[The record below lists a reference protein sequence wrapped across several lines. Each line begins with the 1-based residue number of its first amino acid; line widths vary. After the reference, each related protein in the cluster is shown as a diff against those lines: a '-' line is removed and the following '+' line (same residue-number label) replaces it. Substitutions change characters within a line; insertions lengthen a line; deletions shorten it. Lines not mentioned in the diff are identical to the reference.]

1 MTRFRHRV
9 LAPLLAWTFAAQAT
23 PLSAQAGEA
32 LPRPS
37 EPAPIESEA
46 NDPQRGPWATTI
58 EARLAELATQE
69 PRPPVRHP
77 SVRLPEDRL
86 RRLAESLSDA
96 ELGIS
101 VRDLR
106 TGDELFSWHGEA
118 TLNPASNQKLVTASA
133 AIELLG
139 ADFRFETTVRRH
151 GDTLYLVGGGDPSLQ
166 TEDLAALVARLPAAA
181 LRGVERIAYDD
192 SMFSPERFGPGYASD
207 GPGYSYMA
215 PSGALSL
222 QFNTIE
228 IAVRPLAG
236 GRTQV
241 AVSPACAH
249 VDVHNTARTRG
260 RRHATSVR
268 TTAAGERTRVDVA
281 GSVAAQEGTFRIRR
295 RITDPGAFTAS
306 VFARMIAA
314 RHGGPELP
322 LARATAPREAELVA
336 THRSAPLSEVL
347 VSGLK
352 YSNNFT
358 MEQVLRTLGHL
369 ASEAP
374 GDWHN
379 GTEIVRRFWAALG
392 EDVDAVWFE
401 NGSGL
406 SAHGRVSA
414 RALTRLVQRW
424 VAPTGEP
431 RPIVEALPIAGRE
444 GTLHDRLQRT
454 RGRVRAKTGTL
465 TGATALTG
473 VISDAH
479 GSPTLGFSILVNGP
493 VSPHRARSAQDRLV
507 RVLLEAPLG

>member
-1 MTRFRHRV
+1 
-9 LAPLLAWTFAAQAT
+9 
-23 PLSAQAGEA
+23 
-32 LPRPS
+32 
-37 EPAPIESEA
+37 
-46 NDPQRGPWATTI
+46 
-58 EARLAELATQE
+58 
-69 PRPPVRHP
+69 
-77 SVRLPEDRL
+77 
-86 RRLAESLSDA
+86 
-96 ELGIS
+96 
-101 VRDLR
+101 
-106 TGDELFSWHGEA
+106 HGEA
-118 TLNPASNQKLVTASA
+118 TLNPASSQKLVTASA

-295 RITDPGAFTAS
+295 RVTDSCVFTSS
-306 VFARMIAA
+306 VSERMIAA
-314 RHGGPELP
+314 NNGEPKHP
-322 LARATAPREAELVA
+322 LARDTTPREAELDA
-336 THRSAPLSEVL
+336 SNRPAPLSDVH
-347 VSGLK
+347 VPGLK

-358 MEQVLRTLGHL
+358 MGQVL
-369 ASEAP
+369 
-374 GDWHN
+374 WN
-379 GTEIVRRFWAALG
+379 
-392 EDVDAVWFE
+392 
-401 NGSGL
+401 L
-406 SAHGRVSA
+406 SH
-414 RALTRLVQRW
+414 
-424 VAPTGEP
+424 
-431 RPIVEALPIAGRE
+431 
-444 GTLHDRLQRT
+444 
-454 RGRVRAKTGTL
+454 
-465 TGATALTG
+465 
-473 VISDAH
+473 
-479 GSPTLGFSILVNGP
+479 
-493 VSPHRARSAQDRLV
+493 
-507 RVLLEAPLG
+507 